1 MPMAQAV
8 RLCPSAIVVR
18 HHFERYREA
27 SDRFFDILGRFSPL
41 VESLSLDEAFV
52 DVTESASL
60 FGDGPTIAA
69 RIKKEVRSELDLVA
83 SVGVAPTKFVA
94 KIASDIDKPDGLRVV
109 EADALLA
116 FLHPLPISRLWGVGS
131 VTRERLRRLG
141 LETIG
146 DVARY
151 PEDVLR
157 RRLGDNLGAHLARLA
172 RGEDER
178 DVVAGHA
185 PVSIGHEETFDEDRT
200 SRDEL
205 RPRLLD
211 QADRVASRL
220 RRAGLRA
227 SVVVVKLKYHDF
239 RQLTRR
245 RTLADPTS
253 DGRIIGDTAL
263 ALLEGLSVSPREH
276 RVRLCGV
283 AVAGL
288 ESRSAPRQLSLYEN
302 QRARGERLGDA
313 LDAIEDRFGK
323 GIIRRGS
330 SED

>member
-1 MPMAQAV
+1 MAQAV
-8 RLCPSAIVVR
+8 RLCPQAVVVQ

-27 SDRFFDILGRFSPL
+27 SDRFFEILGRFSPL

-52 DVTESASL
+52 DVTDSAAL
-60 FGDGPTIAA
+60 FGDGPSIAA
-69 RIKKEVRSELDLVA
+69 AIKNQVRGELDLVA
-83 SVGVAPTKFVA
+83 SVGVAPTKFIA

-109 EADALLA
+109 TEDQVLP
-116 FLHPLPISRLWGVGS
+116 FLHPLPISRLWGVGA
-131 VTRERLRRLG
+131 VTRERLRGLG
-141 LETIG
+141 LDSIG

-172 RGEDER
+172 RGEDDR
-178 DVVAGHA
+178 DVVIDHA
-185 PVSIGHEETFDEDRT
+185 PVSIGHEETFEEDKT
-200 SRDEL
+200 SREAL
-205 RPRLLD
+205 VPRLLS

-227 SVVVVKLKYHDF
+227 SVVVVKIKYHDF

-253 DGRIIGDTAL
+253 DGRVIGDTAL
-263 ALLEGLSVSPREH
+263 ALLEGLSVSSTRH

-288 ESRSAPRQLSLYEN
+288 DDRAAPRQLSLYEGN
-302 QRARGERLGDA
+302 RARGERLGDT
-313 LDAIEDRFGK
+313 LDAIEDRFGR
-323 GIIRRGS
+323 GIIRRAT
-330 SED
+330 DDD